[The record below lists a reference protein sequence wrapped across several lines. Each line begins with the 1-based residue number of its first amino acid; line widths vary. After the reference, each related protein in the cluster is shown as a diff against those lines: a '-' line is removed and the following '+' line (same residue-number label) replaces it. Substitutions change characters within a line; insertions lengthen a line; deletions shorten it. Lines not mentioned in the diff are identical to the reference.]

1 MNPIQQAIANRNK
14 KIVIGAGI
22 IFAGLWVLL
31 VMYVIAQGNKNNP
44 IAQPGVVAVHPGA
57 PGLSSSPAATYH
69 PTRSSSLLRPPMTVP
84 QTTFHSVGTPK
95 ASMSSTSMRL
105 HETSN
110 VSAQN
115 VGSGGNGGG
124 IATTSGGRRN
134 GARGISYAALAYSG
148 AIYIPTPNNAVTAV
162 GATRADDVS
171 SHKMSV
177 VKRRNEEGLPGYNPD
192 PTPDPE
198 EEETPIGDVAWGLMV
213 LLATA
218 YAYHLSRRNKPQTKQ
233 ASI

>member
-57 PGLSSSPAATYH
+57 PGLSSSPVATYH
-69 PTRSSSLLRPPMTVP
+69 PTRSSSLLQHQKVEP
-84 QTTFHSVGTPK
+84 QTTSHTVEAPK

-105 HETSN
+105 YETSN

-115 VGSGGNGGG
+115 VGSGGNGGV
-124 IATTSGGRRN
+124 IATTSGGRN
-134 GARGISYAALAYSG
+134 KGSRGVNALAYSG
-148 AIYIPTPNNAVTAV
+148 AIYIPTTFNAVTAV
-162 GATRADDVS
+162 GAPNAKMMAQVVTPEVS
-171 SHKMSV
+171 AEMSGPRRV
-177 VKRRNEEGLPGYNPD
+177 VTDPLDPFPD
-192 PTPDPE
+192 PV
-198 EEETPIGDVAWGLMV
+198 GDVVWPLMV
-213 LLATA
+213 LLVGA
-218 YAYHLSRRNKPQTKQ
+218 YGYVIYRRRKTTTPGV
-233 ASI
+233 